1 MRQMINTWKRHKIAV
16 MEYQR
21 ITLRIPADLHQ
32 ELMDVAEDKS
42 MSMNAVVIAR
52 LRLAGGLPIEDGQL
66 LTDAQLEQVRELIQ
80 EELDKRGMVAPVREL
95 PG

>member
-1 MRQMINTWKRHKIAV
+1 

-32 ELMDVAEDKS
+32 ELMDVADEKS

-52 LRLAGGLPIEDGQL
+52 LRLAGSLPIEDGQA
-66 LTDAQLEQVRELIQ
+66 LTPAQLEQVRELIQ
-80 EELDKRGMVAPVREL
+80 EELTKAGK
-95 PG
+95 

>member
-1 MRQMINTWKRHKIAV
+1 

-32 ELMDVAEDKS
+32 ELMELAEEKS

-52 LRLAGGLPIEDGQL
+52 LRLAGGLPIDPGQG
-66 LTDAQLEQVRELIQ
+66 LTPAQLEQVREVVR
-80 EELDKRGMVAPVREL
+80 EELSRPK
-95 PG
+95 

>member
-1 MRQMINTWKRHKIAV
+1 MRQMIKAWKRHKIAV

-32 ELMDVAEDKS
+32 ELMEVAEEKS

-52 LRLAGGLPIEDGQL
+52 LRLAGGLPIDDGQV
-66 LTDAQLEQVRELIQ
+66 LTPAQLEQVREVIQ
-80 EELDKRGMVAPVREL
+80 EELNKRNQ
-95 PG
+95 